1 MKPLKRER
9 GRGGPTASPSAQ
21 KLAAKATTPPK
32 AAKTKKEGTKKKSSV
47 TSPATPRSA
56 RAPSGDWTCDNCGHA
71 HRTTRRSA
79 ETLAACVRC
88 TCLRG
93 DVLHE
98 FRPQRPSFALSPDPL
113 RRLLVDRPMQTTYP
127 LVVAGDRVDP
137 VRRWLT
143 INPHSFPGS
152 KLYARFHKAFLKS
165 KDKSVKL
172 MLHGTSGRAALRI
185 AREGL
190 DPSLRV
196 SGGDWFT
203 EDPNYAIS
211 RAIAR
216 EEYDCYGA
224 IESASNGGPI
234 ETITELAVEAR
245 DENGNSV
252 FGGFVEEEYA
262 IKGRNVTETR
272 VFRRFD
278 RTTIREASRKSV
290 RLVVAAVLLDDSTRI
305 GDHVVS
311 KNHHHSLPLYVIDFE
326 RLESAA

>member
-1 MKPLKRER
+1 
-9 GRGGPTASPSAQ
+9 
-21 KLAAKATTPPK
+21 
-32 AAKTKKEGTKKKSSV
+32 
-47 TSPATPRSA
+47 
-56 RAPSGDWTCDNCGHA
+56 
-71 HRTTRRSA
+71 
-79 ETLAACVRC
+79 
-88 TCLRG
+88 
-93 DVLHE
+93 LHE
-98 FRPQRPSFALSPDPL
+98 FRPQRRATDDFGDAFADPL
-113 RRLLVDRPMQTTYP
+113 RRLLVDRPIQTAYP

-137 VRRWLT
+137 ARRWLT
-143 INPHSFPGS
+143 INPRSFPGS
-152 KLYARFHKAFLKS
+152 KLYARFHEAFLKS
-165 KDKSVKL
+165 KDKCVKL

-245 DENGNSV
+245 DENGNGV
-252 FGGFVEEEYA
+252 FGGFGGEEYA

-272 VFRRFD
+272 VFRRFG
-278 RTTIREASRKSV
+278 RTTIREAFRKSV

>member
-1 MKPLKRER
+1 MCIR
-9 GRGGPTASPSAQ
+9 
-21 KLAAKATTPPK
+21 
-32 AAKTKKEGTKKKSSV
+32 
-47 TSPATPRSA
+47 
-56 RAPSGDWTCDNCGHA
+56 
-71 HRTTRRSA
+71 
-79 ETLAACVRC
+79 
-88 TCLRG
+88 
-93 DVLHE
+93 
-98 FRPQRPSFALSPDPL
+98 
-113 RRLLVDRPMQTTYP
+113 DRIQTTYP

-152 KLYARFHKAFLKS
+152 KLYARFHRAFLKS

-234 ETITELAVEAR
+234 ETITELA
-245 DENGNSV
+245 G
-252 FGGFVEEEYA
+252 EEYA

-278 RTTIREASRKSV
+278 RMTIGEASRKSV